1 MYSLLLAVI
10 YLGFIG
16 LGLPDSLLGSGWPA
30 MQISLGVDSASAGY
44 ISMIITAGT
53 IVSSLF
59 ADRLTK
65 RFGSGVITAVSIGL
79 TAGAILGFGLT
90 NSYAV
95 LCLLSIPYGLG
106 AGAVDATL
114 NNYVALHYAARH
126 MSWLHCFWGVGT
138 CVSPF
143 IMSWALS
150 VQHDWHAGYSLV
162 GVCLVVICILVLS
175 SLSLWKKGTGEA
187 DADDTKP
194 LSISGALKIKG
205 VKHVLIC
212 FFAYC
217 SLEGVAMLWASSFL
231 VGAHSLSKSD
241 AAFFGSMFFIGITF
255 GRFVSGLVTDRF
267 GDKKMIRFGIALT
280 LVGVMLI
287 ALSGTYMP
295 LSLVGLV
302 VTGLGCAPIYPSIIH
317 ATPENF
323 GKQNSGAI
331 IGIQMAS
338 AYLGTTIAP
347 PIFGLLT
354 KISFDLFPYFMFVF
368 IVLMVVTNE
377 GLNKLKAKKLIINI
391 YKR

>member
-30 MQISLGVDSASAGY
+30 MQISLGVDSSCAGY
-44 ISMIITAGT
+44 ISMIITVGT
-53 IVSSLF
+53 IISSLF

-65 RFGSGVITAVSIGL
+65 RFSSGMITAVSIGL
-79 TAGAILGFGLT
+79 TAFAILGFSLT
-90 NSYAV
+90 NSYVV
-95 LCLLSIPYGLG
+95 LCLLAIPYGLG

-114 NNYVALHYAARH
+114 NNYVALYYSARH

-150 VQHDWHAGYSLV
+150 VQHDWHKGYSLV
-162 GVCLVVICILVLS
+162 GVCLVVICALVLC
-175 SLSLWKKGTGEA
+175 SLSLWKKSDVSGESE
-187 DADDTKP
+187 DTKP
-194 LSISGALKIKG
+194 LSIAGALKIKG
-205 VKHVLIC
+205 VKQVLVC

-217 SLEGVAMLWASSFL
+217 SLEGVAMLWASSYL

-241 AAFFGSMFFIGITF
+241 AAFFGSMFFLGITF

-267 GDKKMIRFGIALT
+267 GDKTMIRSGIAVAS
-280 LVGVMLI
+280 VGVILI
-287 ALSGTYMP
+287 ALSKIYMP

-317 ATPENF
+317 ATPDNF

-338 AYLGTTIAP
+338 AYVGTTIAP
-347 PIFGLLT
+347 PIFGLISKL
-354 KISFDLFPYFMFVF
+354 SFDLFPYFMFIF
-368 IVLMVVTNE
+368 IVLMTLMNE
-377 GLNKLKAKKLIINI
+377 GLNKLKEK
-391 YKR
+391 